1 MRRGLLTEM
10 YHVEC
15 QNIIAILRDKSQKIK
30 CSHVNLN
37 DPLGTGVGVHKNVP
51 DTKVL
56 NPIKK
61 PLPCYGS
68 VHKTVT
74 QNEHCRGGLA
84 KKEEVWKVC
93 SFQTSSLK

>member
-1 MRRGLLTEM
+1 M
-10 YHVEC
+10 
-15 QNIIAILRDKSQKIK
+15 
-30 CSHVNLN
+30 
-37 DPLGTGVGVHKNVP
+37 GTGLGVHKNVP

-61 PLPCYGS
+61 PLLCYGS

-84 KKEEVWKVC
+84 KKEEV
-93 SFQTSSLK
+93 

>member
-1 MRRGLLTEM
+1 M
-10 YHVEC
+10 
-15 QNIIAILRDKSQKIK
+15 
-30 CSHVNLN
+30 
-37 DPLGTGVGVHKNVP
+37 GTGLGVHKNVP

>member
-84 KKEEVWKVC
+84 KKEEV
-93 SFQTSSLK
+93 